1 MDLLCWCVNQLFNE
15 SQRYDS
21 EANVMKKYITLLI
34 LLILLGPSKGFSC
47 SCLTPSSFCESITD
61 ENGQTLEWVTAIVR
75 AKLVSDTNRK
85 DVQVSEVIYGSIAQS
100 EMVILYDWCTLY
112 VHELEFG
119 AEYIFALK
127 EFEGDFSLLN
137 CAVSF
142 LKIENEVVKGA
153 IAPGINSMDYKD
165 LASLETCGDAFK
177 FFSLDRHVKLFPN
190 PTIDHIKI
198 QNIHDEASIN
208 LDLRVYDI
216 HGRLILMRSNVQGIL
231 PEEQWV
237 IDIESYS
244 SGVYLFKISTAFQEL
259 VYRVVKVDN

>member
-1 MDLLCWCVNQLFNE
+1 
-15 SQRYDS
+15 
-21 EANVMKKYITLLI
+21 MKKSIFFLMIAIALS
-34 LLILLGPSKGFSC
+34 PVKAFSC

-61 ENGQTLEWVTAIVR
+61 ENGQTLEWITAIVR
-75 AKLVSDTNRK
+75 AKLVSNTNRK
-85 DVQVSEVIYGSIAQS
+85 DVEVSEVIYGSIPES
-100 EMVILYDWCTLY
+100 EMVILHDWCTLY

-127 EFEGDFSLLN
+127 EFEGNFSLLN

-142 LKIENEVVKGA
+142 LKIEDEVVIGA

-190 PTIDHIKI
+190 PTAYQIKI
-198 QNIHDEASIN
+198 QNIHAEASVNI
-208 LDLRVYDI
+208 DLKVYDI
-216 HGRLILMRSNVQGIL
+216 HGRLVSMPSNVQGIL
-231 PEEQWV
+231 PEEHWV

-244 SGVYLFKISTAFQEL
+244 SGVYLFKISTTFQEL